1 MGGDGRQGAYLLLA
15 ASIAVGSVSYTLV
28 QRGLDELS
36 PMALATGRVTVSAL
50 MFAAI
55 VLSFPSL
62 RTPIP
67 RQDRWRVLA
76 IGFGGSAVFHLLFN
90 WGQSKVPVAIAAVI
104 MATYPVLTS
113 LGEVLFLGYR
123 MHRQQALGVVLSTAG
138 CIAIGVAGGL
148 GGAEGSV
155 LGALAV
161 AGAALAWAAVTLITR
176 DIGERYDSWWLNTP
190 GTLVGAVFM
199 LTVTAPDLG
208 EYGSLSWQGWLVV
221 VWLGSAS
228 SAFIYYALARV
239 MKVLSATTTTAIS
252 TVVTPLSVLVAWGV
266 RGEVP
271 TMAQVLGGAVVVCGV
286 ILVVLRPAAATSPAS
301 SRRRSRTPRP

>member
-1 MGGDGRQGAYLLLA
+1 LLA
-15 ASIAVGSVSYTLV
+15 VSIAVGSVSYTLV

-36 PMALATGRVTVSAL
+36 PLALATGRVTVSAL
-50 MFAAI
+50 MFSLI
-55 VLSFPSL
+55 VLARPGL

-67 RQDRWRVLA
+67 RHERWRVFA

-104 MATYPVLTS
+104 MATYPVMTTV
-113 LGEVLFLGYR
+113 GEVVFLGYR
-123 MHRQQALGVVLSTAG
+123 LRRAQAVGVGLSTAG
-138 CIAIGVAGGL
+138 CIAIGVAGGV
-148 GGAEGSV
+148 GDGDGS
-155 LGALAV
+155 LWGALAV
-161 AGAALAWAAVTLITR
+161 AAAALAWAAVTLVTR

-190 GTLVGAVFM
+190 GTVAGALFM
-199 LTVTAPDLG
+199 LAIAAPELG

-239 MKVLSATTTTAIS
+239 MRVLSATTTTAIS

-271 TMAQVLGGAVVVCGV
+271 TLVQAVGGAVVIAGV
-286 ILVVLRPAAATSPAS
+286 MLVVSV
-301 SRRRSRTPRP
+301 RSTG

>member
-1 MGGDGRQGAYLLLA
+1 MGGDGRKGAYLLLLA
-15 ASIAVGSVSYTLV
+15 TIAVGSLSYTLV

-36 PMALATGRVTVSAL
+36 PMVLATGRVTVSAL
-50 MFAAI
+50 MFTAI
-55 VLSFPSL
+55 VLARPGL

-67 RQDRWRVLA
+67 RHERWRVLA

-90 WGQSKVPVAIAAVI
+90 WGQSKVPVAVAAVI
-104 MATYPVLTS
+104 MATYPVITS
-113 LGEVLFLGYR
+113 LGEVAFLGYR
-123 MHRQQALGVVLSTAG
+123 LRPRQASGVALCTAG

-161 AGAALAWAAVTLITR
+161 GGAAVAWAAVTLITR
-176 DIGERYDSWWLNTP
+176 DIGEHYDSWWLNTP
-190 GTLVGAVFM
+190 GTVLGAMFM
-199 LTVTAPDLG
+199 LAVTAPDLD
-208 EYGSLSWQGWLVV
+208 ELGSLSWRGWLVV
-221 VWLGSAS
+221 IWLGSAS
-228 SAFIYYALARV
+228 SAFIYYALART

-271 TMAQVLGGAVVVCGV
+271 TLAQVLGGAVVVWGV
-286 ILVVLRPAAATSPAS
+286 VLVVLQPSAATSPAS
-301 SRRRSRTPRP
+301 SHRRPRTPRP

>member
-50 MFAAI
+50 MFSAI
-55 VLSFPSL
+55 VLARPGL

-67 RQDRWRVLA
+67 RRDRWRVLA

-90 WGQSKVPVAIAAVI
+90 FGQSKVPVAIAAVI

-113 LGEVLFLGYR
+113 LGEVAFLGYR
-123 MHRQQALGVVLSTAG
+123 LHPRQAVGVALCTAG

-148 GGAEGSV
+148 GGAEGST

-190 GTLVGAVFM
+190 GTVLGALFM
-199 LTVTAPDLG
+199 LAVTAPDLG
-208 EYGSLSWQGWLVV
+208 EYGSLSWQGWIVV
-221 VWLGSAS
+221 IWLGSAS

-252 TVVTPLSVLVAWGV
+252 TVVTPLSVLVAWGA

-271 TMAQVLGGAVVVCGV
+271 TLVQVVGGAVVICGV
-286 ILVVLRPAAATSPAS
+286 ILVVLRPTATSLAS
-301 SRRRSRTPRP
+301 SLRRPRTPRP

>member
-1 MGGDGRQGAYLLLA
+1 MLA

-50 MFAAI
+50 MFSLI
-55 VLSFPSL
+55 VLARPGL

-67 RQDRWRVLA
+67 RHERWRVFA

-104 MATYPVLTS
+104 MATYPVMTTV
-113 LGEVLFLGYR
+113 GEVIFLGYR
-123 MHRQQALGVVLSTAG
+123 LRRVQAVGVVLSTAG
-138 CIAIGVAGGL
+138 CIAIGVTGGV
-148 GGAEGSV
+148 GDGDGS
-155 LGALAV
+155 LWGALAV
-161 AGAALAWAAVTLITR
+161 AAAALAWAAVTLVTR

-190 GTLVGAVFM
+190 GTVVGAVFM
-199 LTVTAPDLG
+199 LAITAPELG

-228 SAFIYYALARV
+228 SAFIYYALART
-239 MKVLSATTTTAIS
+239 MRVLSATTTTAIS

-271 TMAQVLGGAVVVCGV
+271 TLAQLLGGAVVIGGV
-286 ILVVLRPAAATSPAS
+286 MLVLSVRSAA
-301 SRRRSRTPRP
+301 

>member
-1 MGGDGRQGAYLLLA
+1 MLA

-50 MFAAI
+50 MFSFI
-55 VLSFPSL
+55 VLARPGL

-67 RQDRWRVLA
+67 RHERWRVFA

-104 MATYPVLTS
+104 MATYPVMTTV
-113 LGEVLFLGYR
+113 GEVLFLGYR
-123 MHRQQALGVVLSTAG
+123 LRRVQAVGVVLSTAG
-138 CIAIGVAGGL
+138 CIAIGVTGGV
-148 GGAEGSV
+148 GDGDGS
-155 LGALAV
+155 LWGALAV
-161 AGAALAWAAVTLITR
+161 AAAALTWAAVTLVTR

-190 GTLVGAVFM
+190 GTVVGAMFM
-199 LTVTAPDLG
+199 LAITAPELG

-228 SAFIYYALARV
+228 SAFIYYALART
-239 MKVLSATTTTAIS
+239 MRVLSATTTTAIS

-271 TMAQVLGGAVVVCGV
+271 TLAQLLGGAVVIGGV
-286 ILVVLRPAAATSPAS
+286 MLVLSVRSAA
-301 SRRRSRTPRP
+301 

>member
-1 MGGDGRQGAYLLLA
+1 MLA
-15 ASIAVGSVSYTLV
+15 VSIAVGSVSYTLV

-36 PMALATGRVTVSAL
+36 PLALATGRVTVSAL
-50 MFAAI
+50 MFSLI
-55 VLSFPSL
+55 VLARPGL

-67 RQDRWRVLA
+67 RHERWRVFA

-104 MATYPVLTS
+104 MATYPVMTTV
-113 LGEVLFLGYR
+113 GEVFFLGYR
-123 MHRQQALGVVLSTAG
+123 LRRAQAVGVALSTAG
-138 CIAIGVAGGL
+138 CIAIGVTGGV
-148 GGAEGSV
+148 GDGDGS
-155 LGALAV
+155 LWGALAV
-161 AGAALAWAAVTLITR
+161 AAAALAWAAVTLVTR

-190 GTLVGAVFM
+190 GTVAGALFM
-199 LTVTAPDLG
+199 LAIAAPELG

-239 MKVLSATTTTAIS
+239 MRVLSATTTTAIS

-271 TMAQVLGGAVVVCGV
+271 TLVQAVGGAVVIAGV
-286 ILVVLRPAAATSPAS
+286 MLVVSV
-301 SRRRSRTPRP
+301 RSTG

>member
-1 MGGDGRQGAYLLLA
+1 MLA
-15 ASIAVGSVSYTLV
+15 VSIAVGSVSYTLV

-36 PMALATGRVTVSAL
+36 PLALATGRVTVSAL
-50 MFAAI
+50 MFSLI
-55 VLSFPSL
+55 VLARPGL

-67 RQDRWRVLA
+67 RHERWRVFA

-104 MATYPVLTS
+104 MATYPVMTTV
-113 LGEVLFLGYR
+113 GEVVFLGYR
-123 MHRQQALGVVLSTAG
+123 LRRAQAVGVALSTAG
-138 CIAIGVAGGL
+138 CIAIGVTGGV
-148 GGAEGSV
+148 GDGDGS
-155 LGALAV
+155 LWGALAV
-161 AGAALAWAAVTLITR
+161 AAAALAWAAVTLVTR

-190 GTLVGAVFM
+190 GTVVGAMFM
-199 LTVTAPDLG
+199 LVVAAPELG

-239 MKVLSATTTTAIS
+239 MRVLSATTTTAIS

-271 TMAQVLGGAVVVCGV
+271 TLVQAVGGAVVIAGV
-286 ILVVLRPAAATSPAS
+286 MLVVSV
-301 SRRRSRTPRP
+301 RSTG

>member
-1 MGGDGRQGAYLLLA
+1 MLA

-36 PMALATGRVTVSAL
+36 PLALATGRVTVSAL
-50 MFAAI
+50 MFSLI
-55 VLSFPSL
+55 VLARPGL

-67 RQDRWRVLA
+67 RHERWRVFA

-104 MATYPVLTS
+104 MATYPVMTTV
-113 LGEVLFLGYR
+113 GEVAFLGYR
-123 MHRQQALGVVLSTAG
+123 LRRTQAVGVALSTLG
-138 CIAIGVAGGL
+138 CISIGVAGGVGDVDGSL
-148 GGAEGSV
+148 WGAF
-155 LGALAV
+155 AV
-161 AGAALAWAAVTLITR
+161 AAAALTWAAVTLITR

-190 GTLVGAVFM
+190 GNVAGAMFM
-199 LTVTAPDLG
+199 LVIAAPQLG
-208 EYGSLSWQGWLVV
+208 EYGSLSWRGWLVV

-239 MKVLSATTTTAIS
+239 MRVLSATTTTAIS

-271 TMAQVLGGAVVVCGV
+271 TLVQALGGAVVIAGV
-286 ILVVLRPAAATSPAS
+286 MLVVSV
-301 SRRRSRTPRP
+301 RSTA

>member
-1 MGGDGRQGAYLLLA
+1 MLA
-15 ASIAVGSVSYTLV
+15 ASIAVGSVSFTLV

-50 MFAAI
+50 MFSLI
-55 VLSFPSL
+55 VLARPGL

-67 RQDRWRVLA
+67 RHERWRVFA

-104 MATYPVLTS
+104 MATYPVMTTV
-113 LGEVLFLGYR
+113 GEVLFLGYR
-123 MHRQQALGVVLSTAG
+123 LRRVQAVGIVLSTLG
-138 CIAIGVAGGL
+138 CIAIGVTGGV
-148 GGAEGSV
+148 GDGDGS
-155 LGALAV
+155 LWGALAV
-161 AGAALAWAAVTLITR
+161 AAAALAWAAVTLLTR

-190 GTLVGAVFM
+190 GTVVGAMFM
-199 LTVTAPDLG
+199 LAITAPEIR

-228 SAFIYYALARV
+228 SAFIYYALART
-239 MKVLSATTTTAIS
+239 MRVLSATTTTAIS

-271 TMAQVLGGAVVVCGV
+271 TLVQALGGAVVIGGV
-286 ILVVLRPAAATSPAS
+286 MLVLSV
-301 SRRRSRTPRP
+301 RSVA